1 MSTNP
6 QAGSAAGK
14 FFGAKPSDRLLNEHE
29 AAEYLGLKVATLRR
43 WRWSGDGCR
52 FIKLGA
58 AVRYA
63 QADLAAFITAGARSS
78 TSDTGR
84 EAA

>member
-1 MSTNP
+1 MASNP
-6 QAGSAAGK
+6 ESRRAAGSY
-14 FFGAKPSDRLLNEHE
+14 FGADSSNRLLNEHE
-29 AAEYLGLKVATLRR
+29 AAGYLGLKVATLRR

-52 FIKLGA
+52 FIKLGG

-63 QADLAAFITAGARSS
+63 PTDLAEFVADGVRRS
-78 TSDTGR
+78 TTDGR

>member
-1 MSTNP
+1 MAKNHDP
-6 QAGSAAGK
+6 GRVAGK
-14 FFGAKPSDRLLNEHE
+14 LNGNDPTHRLLNEHE
-29 AAEYLGLKVATLRR
+29 AAGYLGLKVATLRR

-52 FIKLGA
+52 FIKLGG

-63 QADLAAFITAGARSS
+63 PADLAEFVAAGVRRS
-78 TSDTGR
+78 TTDGR

>member
-1 MSTNP
+1 MASTP
-6 QAGSAAGK
+6 EAGRAAGN
-14 FFGAKPSDRLLNEHE
+14 FFGADPANRLLNETE
-29 AAEYLGLKVATLRR
+29 AAAFLGLKVATLRR

-52 FIKLGA
+52 FIKLGG

-63 QADLAAFITAGARSS
+63 PADLAEFVAASVRRS
-78 TSDTGR
+78 TTDGR

>member
-1 MSTNP
+1 MVSNP
-6 QAGSAAGK
+6 EAGRAAGK
-14 FFGAKPSDRLLNEHE
+14 HNDADSSNRLLNETE
-29 AAEYLGLKVATLRR
+29 AAAFLGLKVATLRR

-52 FIKLGA
+52 FIKLGS

-63 QADLAAFITAGARSS
+63 PADLAAFVAAGVRRS
-78 TSDTGR
+78 TTDGR